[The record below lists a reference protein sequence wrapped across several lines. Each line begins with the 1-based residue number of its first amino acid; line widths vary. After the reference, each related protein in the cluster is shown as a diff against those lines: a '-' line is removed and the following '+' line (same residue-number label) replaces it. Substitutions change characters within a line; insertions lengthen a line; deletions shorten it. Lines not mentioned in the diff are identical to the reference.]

1 MTSPEL
7 DRCLVVGAEE
17 ADWLLCDAYRKWR
30 LLRPAPPVEPFA
42 LRPRGMILSEG
53 AGAVVLAREGTLEL
67 ERIHPGGNFT
77 RQRELV
83 RQLDAICGQLRES
96 GEADVLIASANGTFI
111 DEAERAAAAQTFCCG
126 SRLHAKAGTGRKR
139 RGGRLLAT
147 DLRRASAAQ
156 TAVAADPSCARAP
169 PPNDC
174 APPRSDAMAT
184 RDRHQLRAQPA
195 GRRFR
200 PAFVAADRA
209 DAADGEPDFL
219 SGSCDACS
227 RLPQNEMSNTCS
239 TPPRR
244 IEKGRRRRQRRH
256 GGFSLCNRFTAPLLS
271 ASAMRKPVFFFLFLL
286 TASCAL
292 AVEQLQGPGS
302 LPIEIN
308 ATGRTTYENGLA
320 TAHDNV
326 AIHFGDTDIYSDFA
340 QYDTAKR
347 TLLLRGHVR
356 IYRDITLYI
365 GNEATYN
372 VDTKAI
378 KADDMRT
385 GTYPYLLS
393 GQTVTSASDAEYD
406 VKHGTFT
413 THDAAQPDFHLNAQT
428 VRIYP
433 DDHVILKDVTLYI
446 GKVPV
451 FWWPYL
457 YQSLD
462 RSFSYLISPAYLSS
476 WGPSLLGQVTFPI
489 GEKITA
495 TLRLDYRSRRGEAI
509 GLDADMH
516 YGKGDKS
523 DAKIVSYFLQDQN
536 PNLNRTSLPR
546 QGTPTSRYRF
556 TLEDHTQITDD
567 IRATVNITKLSDAFV
582 LQDFY
587 PAEFRINP
595 QPDNVVAVT
604 KTSPFYTLTAYSRF
618 QLNTFFETTERL
630 PEIALD
636 ITRHGL
642 FGGPIFYEGD
652 TSLGELRLNNPA
664 NSIFQDYSAFRFDT
678 FHQLT
683 YPNTYFGFLSIVPRV
698 GFRETYYGETQQLNP
713 LLPPVVPGPNPPEFP
728 LPPPETG
735 LPSPQ
740 LGPVWRSIFNAGI
753 EGSFKVSR
761 EWDDVQTRALGLDG
775 LRHIF
780 QPYVN
785 FSYVSEPN
793 IDPATI
799 LQFDRVQPTT
809 KLNAIDF
816 PNSPRLTRSI
826 TGRSRVSACA
836 TACKPGATISP

>member
-1 MTSPEL
+1 MARATP
-7 DRCLVVGAEE
+7 
-17 ADWLLCDAYRKWR
+17 
-30 LLRPAPPVEPFA
+30 
-42 LRPRGMILSEG
+42 
-53 AGAVVLAREGTLEL
+53 VLA
-67 ERIHPGGNFT
+67 
-77 RQRELV
+77 V
-83 RQLDAICGQLRES
+83 RRTKRLHLFYFS
-96 GEADVLIASANGTFI
+96 
-111 DEAERAAAAQTFCCG
+111 EAEQEKALG
-126 SRLHAKAGTGRKR
+126 DGNDAKAG
-139 RGGRLLAT
+139 
-147 DLRRASAAQ
+147 
-156 TAVAADPSCARAP
+156 
-169 PPNDC
+169 
-174 APPRSDAMAT
+174 
-184 RDRHQLRAQPA
+184 
-195 GRRFR
+195 FW
-200 PAFVAADRA
+200 
-209 DAADGEPDFL
+209 
-219 SGSCDACS
+219 
-227 RLPQNEMSNTCS
+227 
-239 TPPRR
+239 
-244 IEKGRRRRQRRH
+244 
-256 GGFSLCNRFTAPLLS
+256 LCNRFTAPLLS
-271 ASAMRKPVFFFLFLL
+271 ASAMRTSAFFFLFLL

-292 AVEQLQGPGS
+292 AVDQLQGPGA

-308 ATGRTTYENGLA
+308 ATGQTTYENGLA

-340 QYDTAKR
+340 QYDTTR
-347 TLLLRGHVR
+347 HTLLLRGHVR
-356 IYRDITLYI
+356 IYRDVTFYI

-378 KADDMRT
+378 TAGDMRT
-385 GTYPYLLS
+385 GTYPYLMS
-393 GQTVTSASDAEYD
+393 GQTVTSSSDAEYD

-413 THDAAQPDFHLNAQT
+413 THDSAQPDFHLNAQT

-446 GKVPV
+446 GKVPI

-462 RSFSYLISPAYLSS
+462 RAFSYLISPAYLSS

-489 GEKITA
+489 GEKITT

-536 PNLNRTSLPR
+536 PNLNNTSLPR
-546 QGTPTSRYRF
+546 KGTPTSRYRF

-587 PAEFRINP
+587 PGEFRINP
-595 QPDNVVAVT
+595 QPDNVVALT
-604 KTSPFYTLTAYSRF
+604 KTSPYYTLTAYSRF

-630 PEIALD
+630 PEVALD

-652 TSLGELRLNNPA
+652 TSFGELRLNNQA
-664 NSIFQDYSAFRFDT
+664 NSIYADYSAFRFDT

-698 GFRETYYGETQQLNP
+698 GFRETYYGETEQLNP
-713 LLPPVVPGPNPPEFP
+713 LLPPVVPGPNPPQFP

-753 EGSFKVSR
+753 EASFKVSR
-761 EWDDVQTRALGLDG
+761 VWDNVQTRALGLDG

-793 IDPATI
+793 IDPTTI

-816 PNSPRLTRSI
+816 PQFTAIDSIDNWSIARIGVRNRLQTRRDDFTVSWLELETYVDVNFNDPFENAKYSNIFNNLIFTPVPWATLVIESQIPLLANGFTEVDTSLNFKPTASTVLTLSHRYLQNNPFFLNSSLFTVGGYYRLDDNWGFGFLEQYEADTKILEQQRYSI
-826 TGRSRVSACA
+826 YRDLTSWVASLGMVIANNGGVKEYGVLLTFTLKA
-836 TACKPGATISP
+836 FPKLGFNLNFDPAGTNQAQPQP